1 LRGLEV
7 FSQPARIGSPQ
18 FNIINYL
25 AGGRSSL
32 FGLVRQ
38 RLFDGYSTTPG
49 LDAMTKTL
57 TEAQITTAKARSR
70 LEFGVHWRRLDS
82 EAHLGYRKGKR
93 SGVWFVRWRN
103 HHAGANYKQAP
114 VGVANDVNDKPAEGT
129 LTFEQA
135 VTQAREDVT
144 RSRTE
149 AAAQAAGPAPTV
161 RAAVETYIRERNA
174 RDSRRAGREVR
185 SDAGH
190 RLRRYVLGQEERGG
204 QEAVDAAPLAEV
216 HLHALQE
223 DDLLTWREDLP
234 VELKP
239 TTKQRLINDLK
250 ASMNAAWP
258 RLSAEQKKLN
268 PTFLSIVKD
277 GFKAERIDDD
287 DEISVARDNQ
297 ILTDAQVG
305 TLLQAAREIDD
316 EQEFD
321 GDLYRIVVCLAATG
335 ARFAQARRMRVSD
348 AQRKEQRLMVPGSY
362 KGRGGNGG
370 SVPIP
375 VGGDVIEVLLPGIL
389 GRPKEAPLFERWS
402 YEQEAGSIVWRK
414 SERGPWKT
422 AELTRPW
429 HAIRERAGL
438 PEAIPYA
445 LRHSSIVRG
454 LRNRLPIQHVA
465 KMHNTSVKMI
475 ERHYAKYIST
485 ALEDLARAAV
495 VPLVARHGENVV
507 GHG

>member
-1 LRGLEV
+1 M
-7 FSQPARIGSPQ
+7 A
-18 FNIINYL
+18 
-25 AGGRSSL
+25 
-32 FGLVRQ
+32 
-38 RLFDGYSTTPG
+38 
-49 LDAMTKTL
+49 KTL
-57 TEAQITTAKARSR
+57 IEAPITTAKARSR
-70 LEFGVHWRRLDS
+70 LDFGVHWRRLDA

-93 SGVWFVRWRN
+93 SGAWFVRWRN
-103 HHAGANYKQAP
+103 HHDGANYKQAP
-114 VGVANDVNDKPAEGT
+114 VGVANDINDKFAEGT

-135 VTQAREDVT
+135 VTQAREHVT

-161 RAAVETYIRERNA
+161 RTAVETYIKERNA

-190 RLRRYVLGQEERGG
+190 RLRRYVLGQEERGS
-204 QEAVDAAPLAEV
+204 QEAVEAAPLAAI
-216 HLHALQE
+216 HLHALRE
-223 DDLLTWREDLP
+223 GDLLMWRENLP
-234 VELKP
+234 LELKA
-239 TTKQRLINDLK
+239 TSKQRLINDLK
-250 ASMNAAWP
+250 AGLNAAWP
-258 RLSAEQKKLN
+258 RLSTEQKKLN

-297 ILTDAQVG
+297 ILPDAQVG
-305 TLLQAAREIDD
+305 ILLRAAREIDG
-316 EQEFD
+316 EHGFE

-335 ARFAQARRMRVSD
+335 ARFAQVRRMRVSD

-375 VGGDVIEVLLPGIL
+375 VGEDVIEILSPVLS
-389 GRPKEAPLFERWS
+389 RPKEAPLFERWS

-422 AELTRPW
+422 AEISRPW
-429 HAIRERAGL
+429 HAIRERARM
-438 PEAIPYA
+438 PEVIPYA

-465 KMHNTSVKMI
+465 KLHNTSVKMI

-495 VPLVARHGENVV
+495 VPLVSRLDENMV
-507 GHG
+507 GRG